1 MMNKYLMS
9 KIWKIAFLRR
19 LIVLIKDSECIAL
32 PILNRIFK
40 KMVR

>member
-19 LIVLIKDSECIAL
+19 LIVLVKDSECITST
-32 PILNRIFK
+32 K
-40 KMVR
+40 